1 MMDPSKLKVV
11 ELRAALSDRGLDTK
25 GNKPVLVERLRKALE
40 EETPQEYD
48 SALHTEN
55 IGDTALQETQER
67 VVEAARSSQSPRT
80 PSRASR
86 SSSMTTPTKIST
98 RNASR
103 ASTAPN
109 SSKHATPSKPQ
120 YGERTYETLVTMS
133 ESISEEP
140 VIRQREEMSKMSPE
154 KCGEE
159 QKDDAPNIL
168 PEVYSSVSE
177 EYEAEEAKRVNI
189 LEGNKCRAN
198 IFQVPVT
205 EPSEKPSTRA
215 CVDHVSITREGHEAI
230 SGIDEDGKI
239 QQLTAETENTTK
251 LEEKTDIKDEDIDK
265 IHHVFE
271 KSSQDEISIEKENER
286 IEGRC
291 NVKDNMNIPEV
302 EQPTHV
308 IPDHVDKT
316 SDPELKQEEKII
328 HDDYTAR
335 DNKMDISA
343 NMENLDEKVDN
354 NEISRDKQELA
365 EDYFLKQTVALD
377 AEESNRMEYNDRKR
391 KRSPSPAEVR
401 RQVSPV
407 PQKAEDEPDLDESA
421 VRLSWYDSDLNLVI
435 DKNGFFSAAPMYDGD
450 LCDMWAGARASHGV
464 LNGKVYYEVRITQH
478 YPTIAKDEKHSHMLR
493 IGWSVPSTSMQLGE
507 EKLSYAYTS
516 AGQQGTDRKF
526 TDYGSPFGKDDV
538 VGCYLDMTP
547 ENTVELFYTVN
558 GKNVGSAF
566 NISKEE
572 LGDRPLFPHILSK
585 NCTFVCN
592 FGQEEAWRE
601 QIPDYILVGNIE
613 SKDKIA
619 GPRRPDGKADCEV
632 IMMCGL
638 PAAGKSTWARKHAA
652 DHPDKLYNILALHNL
667 IEKIGDIALSDQD
680 QNTCQREII
689 DRCNRA
695 LDQLI
700 DVASGRRRNYILDQ
714 KGNVYSSVQR
724 RKMRNFCGYQRKA
737 VVVIPTDEEYNQRL
751 STHNAIEGN
760 ASESNLT
767 EMKATFTAPS
777 VGEFFDAVEWIGLD
791 EEEAKKLIEKYNKEG
806 KDAGFSQQS
815 TAKRPRL
822 DKTESNKETRDS
834 RNSRDIRDRRN
845 NYQDRGR
852 NLWRGANMGG
862 WRGERQQRGGYMRHT
877 GSYGPPPVP
886 WRLRGRG
893 GPAMARGA
901 DRRITGVDRRPGNDR
916 NRSVAPRQGGW
927 GPMSGNY
934 QGSSQQSSWGQ
945 QDTWSNSQAQ
955 GNWNQQSGG
964 WGQQQWG
971 GGWKGYGQGTYAQ
984 TGYNQHGYGNGNWSS
999 WNQQYY
1005 NNQYWGQQQQQS
1017 GQTTAAGGQAEI
1029 TNEMV
1034 APTSTNTGAGYN
1046 YSQG

>member
-40 EETPQEYD
+40 EEEETPQEYA

-55 IGDTALQETQER
+55 IGDTALKETQER
-67 VVEAARSSQSPRT
+67 VAEAARSSQPPRT

-103 ASTAPN
+103 ASTTPN

-120 YGERTYETLVTMS
+120 YGERTYETLVTIS
-133 ESISEEP
+133 ESMSEEP
-140 VIRQREEMSKMSPE
+140 VIQQQEEMSKMSPD
-154 KCGEE
+154 KYREE
-159 QKDDAPNIL
+159 QKGDAPNIL
-168 PEVYSSVSE
+168 PKVSSAVSE
-177 EYEAEEAKRVNI
+177 KYEAEEAKCVNI
-189 LEGNKCRAN
+189 LEGNKYRAN
-198 IFQVPVT
+198 ILQVPVT

-215 CVDHVSITREGHEAI
+215 CVDLFSSTREGHEAKI
-230 SGIDEDGKI
+230 SSIDEDGKI
-239 QQLTAETENTTK
+239 QQLTAETEDVTK
-251 LEEKTDIKDEDIDK
+251 LEEKTENKDEDDDK
-265 IHHVFE
+265 IQHVFE
-271 KSSQDEISIEKENER
+271 KSSQDERSREKENER

-291 NVKDNMNIPEV
+291 NVKDNINIPEV

-308 IPDHVDKT
+308 MSDHVDKT
-316 SDPELKQEEKII
+316 SDPDVKQEEKII
-328 HDDYTAR
+328 HDDYTAQ

-343 NMENLDEKVDN
+343 NMENLDEKVDD

-365 EDYFLKQTVALD
+365 EDYFLKQTVAVD
-377 AEESNRMEYNDRKR
+377 AEESNRMDGNDRKR
-391 KRSPSPAEVR
+391 KRSPSPAEV

-421 VRLSWYDSDLNLVI
+421 VILSWYDSDLNLVI
-435 DKNGFFSAAPMYDGD
+435 NKNGFYSATPMHDGD

-478 YPTIAKDEKHSHMLR
+478 YPTITKDEKHSHMLR

-507 EKLSYAYTS
+507 EK
-516 AGQQGTDRKF
+516 
-526 TDYGSPFGKDDV
+526 
-538 VGCYLDMTP
+538 
-547 ENTVELFYTVN
+547 
-558 GKNVGSAF
+558 
-566 NISKEE
+566 
-572 LGDRPLFPHILSK
+572 
-585 NCTFVCN
+585 
-592 FGQEEAWRE
+592 
-601 QIPDYILVGNIE
+601 
-613 SKDKIA
+613 
-619 GPRRPDGKADCEV
+619 
-632 IMMCGL
+632 CGL

-667 IEKIGDIALSDQD
+667 IEKTGDIALSDQD
-680 QNTCQREII
+680 QNTCQRERI

-714 KGNVYSSVQR
+714 KSNVYSSVQR

-760 ASESNLT
+760 ASESNLA
-767 EMKATFTAPS
+767 EMKAMFTAPS

-877 GSYGPPPVP
+877 GGYGPPPVP

-927 GPMSGNY
+927 GPMSGTY

-984 TGYNQHGYGNGNWSS
+984 TGYNQHGYGNGNWGS

-1029 TNEMV
+1029 TNDMV
-1034 APTSTNTGAGYN
+1034 ATTSTNTGAGYT

>member
-40 EETPQEYD
+40 EEETEEYG
-48 SALHTEN
+48 SALHTES
-55 IGDTALQETQER
+55 ISDTALKETQER
-67 VVEAARSSQSPRT
+67 VVEGARSSQPPRT

-86 SSSMTTPTKIST
+86 SSSMTTPTKVST

-103 ASTAPN
+103 TSTTPTHF
-109 SSKHATPSKPQ
+109 SKQSTPSKFQ
-120 YGERTYETLVTMS
+120 YGEKTYETLMTIS

-140 VIRQREEMSKMSPE
+140 VIQQEENVEMSKISPE
-154 KCGEE
+154 KYREE
-159 QKDDAPNIL
+159 QEDDTPNIL
-168 PEVYSSVSE
+168 QNKIYSSEKYE
-177 EYEAEEAKRVNI
+177 EETKHVNI
-189 LEGNKCRAN
+189 LEGNKYRAN
-198 IFQVPVT
+198 ILQVPVT
-205 EPSEKPSTRA
+205 EPSEKPSTIA
-215 CVDHVSITREGHEAI
+215 CVDEFSITQGDEAKV
-230 SGIDEDGKI
+230 SNIDEDGKV
-239 QQLTAETENTTK
+239 QQLSMQVEDTRK
-251 LEEKTDIKDEDIDK
+251 VEEKPEIKDEDND
-265 IHHVFE
+265 VFE
-271 KSSQDEISIEKENER
+271 KSHQDKFSIAKEHER
-286 IEGRC
+286 VEDRC
-291 NVKDNMNIPEV
+291 NIKGNINIPEA
-302 EQPTHV
+302 EEPMHV
-308 IPDHVDKT
+308 MPDEVAETCDT
-316 SDPELKQEEKII
+316 ELKHEEKSIR
-328 HDDYTAR
+328 DDYTVQ
-335 DNKMDISA
+335 DNKLHMS
-343 NMENLDEKVDN
+343 MPVQHLDEKIDN
-354 NEISRDKQELA
+354 DDISQDKQDMA
-365 EDYFLKQTVALD
+365 EDYFLKQKVALD
-377 AEESNRMEYNDRKR
+377 AEESSQTERNDRKR
-391 KRSPSPAEVR
+391 IRSSSPTRV

-421 VRLSWYDSDLNLVI
+421 VILSWYDSDLNLVI
-435 DKNGFFSAAPMYDGD
+435 NKDGFFSATPMCDGD

-478 YPTIAKDEKHSHMLR
+478 YPAIAKDEKHSYMLR

-526 TDYGSPFGKDDV
+526 TDYGSPFGQDDV

-558 GKNVGSAF
+558 GKSVGSAF
-566 NISKEE
+566 SISKEE

-592 FGQEEAWRE
+592 FGQEEAWCE
-601 QIPDYILVGNIE
+601 QIAGHILVGNVE
-613 SKDKIA
+613 SIDKVT

-638 PAAGKSTWARKHAA
+638 PASGKTAWATKYAA
-652 DHPDKLYNILALHNL
+652 DHPDKLYNILALQNL
-667 IEKIGDIALSDQD
+667 LEKTGDIALSDQE
-680 QNTCQREII
+680 QNTCQRKII
-689 DRCNRA
+689 DRCSRA

-700 DVASGRRRNYILDQ
+700 DVASSRRRNYIIDQ
-714 KGNVYSSVQR
+714 KNNVYPSVQR

-737 VVVIPTDEEYNQRL
+737 IVVLPTDEEYNQRL

-760 ASESNLT
+760 ASESNLA
-767 EMKATFTAPS
+767 EMKANFTAPS
-777 VGEFFDAVEWIGLD
+777 VGESFDAVEWVGLD

-806 KDAGFSQQS
+806 KDAGCGQQS
-815 TAKRPRL
+815 TAKRSRF
-822 DKTESNKETRDS
+822 DKTESNKEARDS

-852 NLWRGANMGG
+852 NTWRGANMGG
-862 WRGERQQRGGYMRHT
+862 WRGERPQRGGYMRHT
-877 GSYGPPPVP
+877 GGYGPPVP

-893 GPAMARGA
+893 GPAMVRGA
-901 DRRITGVDRRPGNDR
+901 DRRMPGIDRRAGNDR

-927 GPMSGNY
+927 GSMSGNY

-945 QDTWSNSQAQ
+945 QDNWSSNQAQ
-955 GNWNQQSGG
+955 GNWNQQSG

-971 GGWKGYGQGTYAQ
+971 GGWKGYGQGAYSQ

-1005 NNQYWGQQQQQS
+1005 NNQYWGQQQPS
-1017 GQTTAAGGQAEI
+1017 GQTTAAGGQA
-1029 TNEMV
+1029 V
-1034 APTSTNTGAGYN
+1034 SK
-1046 YSQG
+1046 Q